1 MRPQGLLIVMAVV
14 QAAMAGAVA
23 VAVIRSDLAQTQ
35 RAAEA
40 RVREA
45 SRLLEEFTLRTLE
58 VATAAGRSLGDRVAE
73 AGVGAVAGAS
83 GRAAVLAQL
92 AGAPGIANL
101 YLVDPAGRVLLD
113 AKGFNPVGTSFA
125 DRDWLRALSG
135 PTAPQLYVGQAAFDD
150 ASRTFGFPVAQ
161 RVTNAAGSTLA
172 IAVVLVDMD
181 HFRRFHQRLGLGTA
195 QVSGLYRR
203 DGLVL
208 VRQPM
213 KTEDIGRSLA
223 GSQLYQHLDQA
234 PEGVFRGRSPY
245 DALERVVAYRAL
257 PHHDLVLWAGMSE
270 GAALEEWRGRALR
283 TAALTVLAVLLL
295 TGLSAAILRGLAR
308 ERRQSADLA
317 DLNRDLERSN
327 ADLEQFAYIAS
338 HDLKEPLRNIA
349 SYVQLL
355 QRRYHGRLDPDAD
368 AFIGY
373 TVDGVRRMQAIIN
386 ELLAYSRIGTGQL
399 TLVPVQAG
407 ILVSTALAHLKGVIA
422 EAQAA
427 VEVKGPL
434 PVVEADAAQ
443 LGSLFQ
449 NLMANALKYRRDD
462 VRPEVVVG
470 CEERS
475 EHWEFY
481 VRDNGIGIDGQY
493 HRQIFDLFKRLHPR
507 DRYPGTGIGLAIC
520 QRVVER
526 HGGRIWVE
534 SEAGKGSTF
543 RFTLPKDR
551 RL

>member
-1 MRPQGLLIVMAVV
+1 MAGLTAVV
-14 QAAMAGAVA
+14 GVA
-23 VAVIRSDLAQTQ
+23 VAATWIAADL
-35 RAAEA
+35 RATHKAVELRTRDTA
-40 RVREA
+40 
-45 SRLLEEFTLRTLE
+45 RLLEEHTSHVLDGAELLVQRVADRAADLGMM
-58 VATAAGRSLGDRVAE
+58 ATAGTAGSRQIIATMMT
-73 AGVGAVAGAS
+73 ATPA
-83 GRAAVLAQL
+83 
-92 AGAPGIANL
+92 IANI
-101 YLVDPAGRVLLD
+101 YLTDPVGRLILD
-113 AKGFNPVGTSFA
+113 AKGFHPGGSNFA
-125 DRDWLRALSG
+125 DRDWVKALARDAQAG
-135 PTAPQLYVGQAAFDD
+135 TYVGQVAFDD
-150 ASRTFGFPVAQ
+150 SARVFAFPVAR
-161 RVTNAAGSTLA
+161 RVTDVHGVFIGLA
-172 IAVVLVDMD
+172 VAQVDVD
-181 HFRRFHQRLGLGTA
+181 HFKRFHQRLDLGA
-195 QVSGLYRR
+195 SQAMGVYRS
-203 DGLVL
+203 DGAVL
-208 VRQPM
+208 VRQPL
-213 KTEDIGRSLA
+213 KVDDVGRSFAGTALYTHLA
-223 GSQLYQHLDQA
+223 EA
-234 PEGVFRGRSPY
+234 PEGTFRGRSPY
-245 DALERVVAYRAL
+245 DTIERVVSYRAL
-257 PHHDLVLWAGMSE
+257 PARRLVVWVGVPEQTMLEAWRLRATAVGG
-270 GAALEEWRGRALR
+270 GAALALVV
-283 TAALTVLAVLLL
+283 LLGLAVLVWRAL
-295 TGLSAAILRGLAR
+295 TR
-308 ERRQSADLA
+308 EHRETADLA
-317 DLNRDLERSN
+317 NLNRDLERSN

-355 QRRYHGRLDPDAD
+355 QRRYQGRLDPDAD

-449 NLMANALKYRRDD
+449 NLIANALKYRRDD

-470 CEERS
+470 CDDRGEQ
-475 EHWEFY
+475 WEFY
-481 VRDNGIGIDGQY
+481 VRDNGIGIDAQY

-534 SEAGKGSTF
+534 SSAGHGSTF
-543 RFTLPKDR
+543 RFTLPKHR
-551 RL
+551 PE